1 VKRDLCHPQ
10 NHNSDLYKQLN
21 SKFYSFLYKGTSIK
35 EIKLYLN
42 KLKEKYPDASHICY
56 AYRLFDGFTI
66 LDGINISEYSADAGE
81 PRGSAGPPILKTLK
95 KFNLINTVIF
105 VVRYFGGKKLGIPG
119 LIEAYS
125 NSSEAV
131 INSKE
136 LVDWYPITT
145 IELNYPYNLDSLI
158 KNLINNFD
166 AKIKKQLF
174 QDSILSIIELDYFKM
189 NDFIDKASSYSDLKL
204 QIIKN

>member
-1 VKRDLCHPQ
+1 MKRDLCHPK
-10 NHNSDLYKQLN
+10 NHNNDLYKQLN
-21 SKFYSFLYKGTSIK
+21 SKFYSFLYKVTSIK
-35 EIKLYLN
+35 EIKLHLN
-42 KLKEKYPDASHICY
+42 DLKEKYPDASHICY

-95 KFNLINTVIF
+95 FFNLINTVIF

-131 INSKE
+131 INSKG

-174 QDSILSIIELDYFKM
+174 QDSILSIIELDYFKI

-204 QIIKN
+204 QVIKN